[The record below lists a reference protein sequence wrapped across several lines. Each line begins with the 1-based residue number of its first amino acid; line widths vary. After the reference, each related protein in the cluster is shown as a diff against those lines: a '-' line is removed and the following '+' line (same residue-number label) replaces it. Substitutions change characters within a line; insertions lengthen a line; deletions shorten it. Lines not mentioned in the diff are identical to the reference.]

1 MNIDVSTTTF
11 RLADA
16 DVTCQHVSAEHH
28 GCQDEPRRTRIIFV
42 FGTRYPEIVADLR
55 YSLATKFSDTRLR
68 KSGEA
73 LADASRR
80 RR

>member
-42 FGTRYPEIVADLR
+42 FGTRYPEIVD
-55 YSLATKFSDTRLR
+55 LATKFSDTRLR

>member
-42 FGTRYPEIVADLR
+42 FGTRYPEIVD
-55 YSLATKFSDTRLR
+55 LATKIQRYAPKKIR
-68 KSGEA
+68 RGASGRVTAAEVIRGA
-73 LADASRR
+73 
-80 RR
+80 